1 MGVREDPRLSVA
13 LPRPGAVEHLPV
25 PLDCSARSTFR
36 LVPVLTSPEVRALLD
51 AHGLRPSRALGQNFL
66 VDANTARRI
75 VDLADLQPGARVL
88 EIGPGLGSLT
98 LALAAHGAHVH
109 ALELDR
115 HLVPVLESVLV
126 DAGVRGVEVVH
137 GDALTYDYARELS
150 GGPWTCISNLP
161 YNVATP
167 VVLRILEEAPTVERL
182 LVMVQREVGA
192 RLAAG
197 PGSRVYGA
205 SSVRVRYHATASVV
219 GAVPPTVFH
228 PRPNVE
234 SALVM
239 IERRAAPAVDLDDPE
254 SMFRLVRAGFGQRR
268 KMLRRALRAELR
280 DDTEG
285 ILERAGIDPRVRAES
300 LDVEDWA
307 AVAREAS
314 R

>member
-1 MGVREDPRLSVA
+1 
-13 LPRPGAVEHLPV
+13 
-25 PLDCSARSTFR
+25 
-36 LVPVLTSPEVRALLD
+36 VLTSPEIRALLA

-75 VDLADLQPGARVL
+75 VDLADVDAGTNVL

-98 LALAAHGAHVH
+98 LALAAHGARVH

-115 HLVPVLESVLV
+115 HLVPILTSVLT
-126 DAGVRGVEVVH
+126 DAGAADVRVAQ
-137 GDALTYDYARELS
+137 GDALTYDFTTELT
-150 GGPWTCISNLP
+150 GGPWVCISNLP

-167 VVLRILEEAPTVERL
+167 VVLRLLDEVPSVVRL
-182 LVMVQREVGA
+182 LVMVQREVGE

-197 PGSRVYGA
+197 PGSKAYGA
-205 SSVRVRYHATASVV
+205 PSVRVRYHGRARIV
-219 GAVPPTVFH
+219 GAVPATVFF

-239 IERRAAPAVDLDDPE
+239 IERRATPAVDVDDPE

-268 KMLRRALRAELR
+268 KMLRRSLRPLLGAGA
-280 DDTEG
+280 DAV
-285 ILERAGIDPRVRAES
+285 LERAGVDPQSRAES

-307 AVAREAS
+307 AVARAVTP
-314 R
+314 